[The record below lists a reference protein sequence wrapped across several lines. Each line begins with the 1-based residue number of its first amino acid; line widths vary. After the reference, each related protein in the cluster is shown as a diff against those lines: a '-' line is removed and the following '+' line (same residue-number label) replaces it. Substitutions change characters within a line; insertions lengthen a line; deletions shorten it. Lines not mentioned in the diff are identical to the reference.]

1 MKNKSSAKQQFLI
14 GFNKNSKS
22 LSQAL
27 KAYYNLHPAP
37 QAYHLPPFPISHMDS
52 QPIDPL
58 SIPRICLL
66 LSCLSDFAR
75 FFPPPRIHFLLSQ
88 NISILQGPGP
98 VQPLLE
104 DVSWLSPNFS
114 LTPLTSK
121 GIWIVSLSLSLLSVS
136 QDMLISV
143 WAVKFLRA
151 GIKQPQTF

>member
-14 GFNKNSKS
+14 GFNKNSKF

-27 KAYYNLHPAP
+27 KACYNLHPI
-37 QAYHLPPFPISHMDS
+37 HLPPFPISHMDS
-52 QPIDPL
+52 QPIDPF

-66 LSCLSDFAR
+66 LSCLSDFAC

-88 NISILQGPGP
+88 NIPILQGPGP

-114 LTPLTSK
+114 LNPLTSK
-121 GIWIVSLSLSLLSVS
+121 GIWIVSLRLSLLSVS
-136 QDMLISV
+136 QDLLISV